1 MRAKW
6 CFIILFIAL
15 EHSKSN
21 VMPLL
26 MDKLNCIIQTSALSV
41 FGYLTKT
48 LKIVHFI
55 DLPWDILFPT

>member
-6 CFIILFIAL
+6 CFILLFIAL

-21 VMPLL
+21 VMPLF
-26 MDKLNCIIQTSALSV
+26 MDELNCIFQTSAESV
-41 FGYLTKT
+41 FGYLSKT

-55 DLPWDILFPT
+55 DLTWDNLFPT